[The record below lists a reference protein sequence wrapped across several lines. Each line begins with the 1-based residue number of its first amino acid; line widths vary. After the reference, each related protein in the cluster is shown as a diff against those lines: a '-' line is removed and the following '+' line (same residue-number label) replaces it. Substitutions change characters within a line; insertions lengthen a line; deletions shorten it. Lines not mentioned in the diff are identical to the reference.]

1 MTWSKNPRRDIT
13 KKHKKRLGLRWVY
26 DVMKEKLDMLG
37 LDLITKE
44 LGLVVYGRKVGLQ
57 RKLNDLW

>member
-1 MTWSKNPRRDIT
+1 M
-13 KKHKKRLGLRWVY
+13 
-26 DVMKEKLDMLG
+26 LD

-57 RKLNDLW
+57 RNLNDLW

>member
-1 MTWSKNPRRDIT
+1 M
-13 KKHKKRLGLRWVY
+13 GY
-26 DVMKEKLDMLG
+26 DVMKEKLDMLD

-57 RKLNDLW
+57 RNLNDLW

>member
-1 MTWSKNPRRDIT
+1 
-13 KKHKKRLGLRWVY
+13 
-26 DVMKEKLDMLG
+26 LG

-57 RKLNDLW
+57 RKLNDLWWVQNYSLMG